1 MTRNQQGVTYMSEKM
16 FSISFDTE
24 LNQATNAVDNSV
36 YLRVYSSMFTSGL
49 VANMGIHNF
58 ATLLVIASYMNEKGE
73 CYPTQ
78 VQLAERLGVHR
89 NSVNKYVNNLLEIR
103 VNGKPVITREIVNQG
118 RGRVSSYYKIQP
130 LSQIA
135 IFDGEVAEI
144 EKQET
149 TEQTDSI
156 EPVAEM
162 KPKDIL
168 GLYCEK
174 YQEVYGV
181 RYNPSYGRDYKQLKK
196 LQETYSDE
204 QIRKIIDIGVGE
216 YDKRWKTAKFPRPSV
231 GAISTW
237 VANHVME
244 IADQYEEQDRKF
256 EEAQAKQVETDAE
269 MTNKL
274 DKLAS
279 L

>member
-1 MTRNQQGVTYMSEKM
+1 MSEKM

-24 LNQATNAVDNSV
+24 LNQATNAIDNSV

-78 VQLAERLGVHR
+78 VQLAERLGVHK
-89 NSVNKYVNNLLEIR
+89 NSVNKYVNNLLAIR
-103 VNGKPVITREIVNQG
+103 VNDKPVITREIVNQG
-118 RGRVSSYYKIQP
+118 RGRVSSFYKIQP

-135 IFDGEVAEI
+135 IFDGEVSNLV
-144 EKQET
+144 EK
-149 TEQTDSI
+149 TEEPKEAPP
-156 EPVAEM
+156 EPVARLKTSE
-162 KPKDIL
+162 IL
-168 GLYCEK
+168 ALFREK
-174 YQEVYGV
+174 YHETYGV
-181 RYNPSYGRDYKQLKK
+181 QYNPAYGRDNMQLKK
-196 LQETYSDE
+196 LTKTYTDE

-216 YDKRWKTAKFPRPSV
+216 YDKRWKSAKFPRPSV

-237 VANHVME
+237 VANHVIE
-244 IADQYEEQDRKF
+244 IAEQYKEQDKKF
-256 EEAQAKQVETDAE
+256 EESQAMEAVTDAALS
-269 MTNKL
+269 NKL
-274 DKLAS
+274 DKLTS

>member
-1 MTRNQQGVTYMSEKM
+1 MSEKM

-24 LNQATNAVDNSV
+24 LNQATNVVDNSV

-89 NSVNKYVNNLLEIR
+89 NSVNKYVNNLLDIR

-135 IFDGEVAEI
+135 IFDGEVSEI
-144 EKQET
+144 ETVVEKE
-149 TEQTDSI
+149 EPKP
-156 EPVAEM
+156 EPVARLKTGE
-162 KPKDIL
+162 IL
-168 GLYCEK
+168 AMFREK
-174 YQEVYGV
+174 YHETYGV
-181 RYNPSYGRDYKQLKK
+181 QYNPAYGRDNMQLKK
-196 LQETYSDE
+196 LVETYNDE
-204 QIRKIIDIGVGE
+204 QIRKIIDIGIGE
-216 YDKRWKTAKFPRPSV
+216 YDKRWKSAKFPRPSV

-269 MTNKL
+269 MTSKL

>member
-1 MTRNQQGVTYMSEKM
+1 MSEKM

-24 LNQATNAVDNSV
+24 LNQATNAIDNSV

-78 VQLAERLGVHR
+78 VQLAERLGVHK
-89 NSVNKYVNNLLEIR
+89 NSVNKYVNNLLAIR
-103 VNGKPVITREIVNQG
+103 VNDKPVITREIVNQG
-118 RGRVSSYYKIQP
+118 RGRVSSFYKIQP

-135 IFDGEVAEI
+135 IFDGEVTNLVTQSEEPGI
-144 EKQET
+144 Q
-149 TEQTDSI
+149 TESI
-156 EPVAEM
+156 DTEM
-162 KPKDIL
+162 KPKDVL
-168 GLYCEK
+168 TLYCQK
-174 YQEVYGV
+174 YEETYGV
-181 RYNPSYGRDYKQLKK
+181 RYNPSYGRDYNQLKK
-196 LQETYSDE
+196 LISNYKPE
-204 QIRKIIDIGVGE
+204 QIRKIIDIGIGE

-231 GAISTW
+231 GAVSTW

-244 IADQYEEQDRKF
+244 IADQYEEQDKKF
-256 EEAQAKQVETDAE
+256 EESQAKEAETDAALSS
-269 MTNKL
+269 KL
-274 DKLAS
+274 DKLSS

>member
-1 MTRNQQGVTYMSEKM
+1 MSEKM

-89 NSVNKYVNNLLEIR
+89 NSVNKYVNNLLDIR

-144 EKQET
+144 AKVEQEEAPEKP
-149 TEQTDSI
+149 
-156 EPVAEM
+156 EPIAKV
-162 KPKDIL
+162 KPNAIL
-168 GLYCEK
+168 AMFCEK
-174 YQEVYGV
+174 YQETYDV
-181 RYNPSYGRDYKQLKK
+181 RYNPAYGRDNKQLKK
-196 LQETYSDE
+196 LTETYNDE
-204 QIRKIIDIGVGE
+204 QIRKIIDIGIGE
-216 YDKRWKTAKFPRPSV
+216 YDKRWKSAKFPRPSV

-244 IADQYEEQDRKF
+244 IADQYEEQDKKF
-256 EEAQAKQVETDAE
+256 EEAQAKQAETDAAL
-269 MTNKL
+269 TNKL